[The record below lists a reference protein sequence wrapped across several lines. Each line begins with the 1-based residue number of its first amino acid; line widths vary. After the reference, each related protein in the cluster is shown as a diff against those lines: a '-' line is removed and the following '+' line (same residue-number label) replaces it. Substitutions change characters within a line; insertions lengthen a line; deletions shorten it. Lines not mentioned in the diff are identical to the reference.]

1 MLNILQEATAM
12 AETFRARRE
21 RSSVGRDAMLEGL
34 GAAIKRL
41 SVILAILTSVLLM
54 VCSHAPVARLDAPDA
69 FAIKDAQI
77 VTGAGKT
84 IAKGTVVFRKGLI
97 TDVGES
103 VKIPADARVID
114 GAGMTVYPGL
124 IDGYTNL
131 GLPAPAQAQ
140 APAAGAGG
148 GRQAAI
154 AAAAAGGQP
163 SPEARLGDPSLA
175 AADQVKPGSSFE
187 DPRSVGVTAAL
198 SSPRQGIF
206 AGQSALINLAGED
219 ASKLVLRS
227 PVALTVQFSVGGG
240 FGGGYPSSLMG
251 TVAYIRQSFYDAMH
265 YRDEVERYN
274 RVKRGVNRPEHDKR
288 LAALQPALKGELPV
302 LFVAN
307 SDGDIRRALIIADEF
322 KLKPIIAGA
331 MYGYRVADMLKAR
344 SIPVILSV
352 DFPKRAADQTDDE
365 DETLRELRQRAE
377 TPKGAAKLA
386 QAGVKFAFS
395 SGSLR
400 PQDFIANVQK
410 AVENGLPKD
419 EALRALTINAAEMFG
434 AADQIGTIEVGK
446 IANLVIASGDL
457 LAKDTRVRHVFID
470 GAQIEL
476 KKPEAPPARGGG
488 MGGGRPGPPSGAAV
502 DPSGVWSLIVQSPQG
517 EIGAQL
523 ILTKDGEQ
531 ISGTLGT
538 PMGNVAIKSGRVNGN
553 QIRLTATV
561 DMGGQ
566 SIDAVI
572 SSTIEGDTMRGTILM
587 GEMGS
592 FDFTGT
598 RPR

>member
-1 MLNILQEATAM
+1 M
-12 AETFRARRE
+12 AETFRARRA
-21 RSSVGRDAMLEGL
+21 RSSVGQDA
-34 GAAIKRL
+34 GAGATIKRL
-41 SVILAILTSVLLM
+41 SVILAMLTSALLM
-54 VCSHAPVARLDAPDA
+54 MCSRPYVARLDAPDA

-103 VKIPADARVID
+103 VKVPADARVID

-131 GLPAPAQAQ
+131 GLSAPAQAQ
-140 APAAGAGG
+140 APAVGAGG

-227 PVALTVQFSVGGG
+227 PVALTVQFSTGGG

-274 RVKRGVNRPEHDKR
+274 RIKRGVNRPEHDKR

-307 SDGDIRRALIIADEF
+307 SDGDIRRALMIADEF

-331 MYGYRVADMLKAR
+331 MYGYRIADMLKAR
-344 SIPVILSV
+344 SVPVILSV

-410 AVENGLPKD
+410 AVENGLSKE

-470 GAQIEL
+470 GTQIEL

-488 MGGGRPGPPSGAAV
+488 MGGGRPGPPSAAAV

-523 ILTKDGEQ
+523 TLTKDGEQ
-531 ISGTLGT
+531 IGGTLGT

-572 SSTIEGDTMRGTILM
+572 SGTIEGDTMRGTMLM